1 MVSEKICNLAK
12 KFGAFWHHINF
23 KIIMANKRNLK
34 KAIRFACGDMAGEC
48 IFAENTIEGTD
59 VAAWDQ
65 IILDIALL
73 QEEAVNRVSVSF
85 DKVPRDFENKKDY
98 NKARRTYFKAVEKAL
113 AEYMHTETE
122 QIVAAMNALLPK
134 GKK

>member
-1 MVSEKICNLAK
+1 
-12 KFGAFWHHINF
+12 
-23 KIIMANKRNLK
+23 MANKRNLK

-48 IFAENTIEGTD
+48 IFAENTIAGTD

>member
-1 MVSEKICNLAK
+1 
-12 KFGAFWHHINF
+12 
-23 KIIMANKRNLK
+23 MANKRNLK

-113 AEYMHTETE
+113 AEYMNTETE

>member
-1 MVSEKICNLAK
+1 
-12 KFGAFWHHINF
+12 
-23 KIIMANKRNLK
+23 MANKRNLK

-98 NKARRTYFKAVEKAL
+98 NKARRTYFKAVEKGFGRIYAHRNR
-113 AEYMHTETE
+113 ANCCCNECTF
-122 QIVAAMNALLPK
+122 A
-134 GKK
+134 

>member
-1 MVSEKICNLAK
+1 
-12 KFGAFWHHINF
+12 
-23 KIIMANKRNLK
+23 MANKRNLK

-122 QIVAAMNALLPK
+122 QIVAYGSIYATGDTHPQIVAAMNALLPK

>member
-1 MVSEKICNLAK
+1 
-12 KFGAFWHHINF
+12 
-23 KIIMANKRNLK
+23 MANKRNLK
-34 KAIRFACGDMAGEC
+34 KAIRFACGGMAGEC
-48 IFAENTIEGTD
+48 IFAENTIECTD

>member
-1 MVSEKICNLAK
+1 
-12 KFGAFWHHINF
+12 
-23 KIIMANKRNLK
+23 MANKRNLK

-59 VAAWDQ
+59 VATWDQ

-98 NKARRTYFKAVEKAL
+98 NKARHTYFKAVEKAL
-113 AEYMHTETE
+113 AEYMRTETE

-134 GKK
+134 AKK

>member
-1 MVSEKICNLAK
+1 
-12 KFGAFWHHINF
+12 
-23 KIIMANKRNLK
+23 MANKRNLK

-73 QEEAVNRVSVSF
+73 Q
-85 DKVPRDFENKKDY
+85 
-98 NKARRTYFKAVEKAL
+98 
-113 AEYMHTETE
+113 
-122 QIVAAMNALLPK
+122 
-134 GKK
+134 